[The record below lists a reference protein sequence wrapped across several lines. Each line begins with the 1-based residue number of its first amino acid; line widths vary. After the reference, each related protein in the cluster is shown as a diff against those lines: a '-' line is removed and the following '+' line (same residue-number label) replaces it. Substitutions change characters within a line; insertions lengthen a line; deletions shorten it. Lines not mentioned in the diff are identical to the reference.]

1 MKFQYFRFMG
11 KKENNIL
18 YKRLVHSYLSSVIS
32 ISLVLFLVGVAGLVA
47 GNAKSVS
54 DYFKENIVIS
64 AVLKIEVSDGEA
76 TKLAQKLSGN
86 GYVKAIDIITKEQGV
101 KEMKELLGEDFLD
114 VFETNP
120 IPASL
125 DIQINAEYISS
136 DSLSV
141 IQEKL
146 SKEELIQDVVYQE
159 SLVDLLNAN
168 IEKFGIILGVLV
180 LLLLF
185 ISFVLINNTVRLN
198 VYSKRF
204 TIHTM
209 RLVGATKG
217 FICKPFAGQAFF
229 QGVISGLVAVLG
241 LVGVLYV
248 IRNEFNQLFSL
259 FSADMLLIVLG
270 FVLLLGVIICVIS
283 TVFVV
288 RKMIS
293 LTNDDLYI

>member
-1 MKFQYFRFMG
+1 MKFQYFRFMS

>member
-1 MKFQYFRFMG
+1 MG